1 MTALRNL
8 ALAREVA
15 RILWSARRRE
25 FQALILCWA
34 ALALC
39 QPLLAWFLRDL
50 IIAAS
55 DRQTGSA
62 LGYAAAS
69 TGALAVNAQALFQSY
84 LLRIE
89 ILEQAGLGLSTRL
102 LRAVA
107 QRVGVEHL
115 EDPDVLDRIRVGLD
129 GWVVVSAFTGGA
141 QLLAVAAGL
150 ALTLPTIGTS
160 PGISLLLVP
169 LCLPLIYASAR
180 ALEHSV
186 RAEERASRWERT
198 AQSLL
203 ATVVDPAAGS
213 ELRISGAMPAVLEE
227 YRAHADRGASL
238 RARGQGAAARAL
250 AVAWLVFIAGFVAV
264 MYLGIGR
271 AAMPAADAVPL
282 ITVSLQFQ
290 GIAVAMVNGT
300 AEVVR
305 GGRVARIHEIIVDE
319 VRLGEVAAAEVAPPP
334 ARLSQG
340 ISLRGVGFRYPR
352 AARDALQDVDVDLPA
367 GSLVAVVGAH
377 GSGKS
382 TLVKLLTGM
391 YAPSTGS
398 IEVDGSEL
406 TAPGVRA
413 WRERTSACFQDYVRL
428 PTTIREAVGIGDLTG
443 LADDDRI
450 RTALARGGAEEV
462 VARYPQG
469 LETGLGGAGEGT
481 ELSGGQWQR
490 LALARSCMRP
500 DPLLVV
506 LDEPTASLDP
516 LAEHEIFARNAAL
529 ARERG
534 AAHGTITLAITHRY
548 STVRSADLIVVLRDG
563 RLHESGSHEQLM
575 ARGDLYAA
583 MYIRQRD
590 ALLDPSPR
598 PAPPSAPSRSG
609 AGAA

>member
-1 MTALRNL
+1 MTALRRNL

-15 RILWSARRRE
+15 GILWSTRRRE

-55 DRQTGSA
+55 AGQGGSA
-62 LGYAAAS
+62 LGYAAAA
-69 TGALAVNAQALFQSY
+69 TCALAVCAQALFQSY

-107 QRVGVEHL
+107 QRVGVDHL

-150 ALTLPTIGTS
+150 ALTLPTIGSS
-160 PGISLLLVP
+160 PGISLLLIP
-169 LCLPLIYASAR
+169 LCLPLVYASAR

-227 YRAHADRGASL
+227 YRLHADRGASL
-238 RARGQGAAARAL
+238 RARGQAAAARAL
-250 AVAWLVFIAGFVAV
+250 ALAWLVFIAGFVGI

-271 AAMPAADAVPL
+271 AALPAADAVPL

-305 GGRVARIHEIIVDE
+305 GGRVARIHDLIADE
-319 VRLGEVAAAEVAPPP
+319 VRRGEAGAADAGEPP
-334 ARLSQG
+334 ARLAEG

-352 AARDALQDVDVDLPA
+352 AGRDALQDLDLDLPA

-391 YAPSTGS
+391 YAPTAGS
-398 IEVDGSEL
+398 IGVDGREL
-406 TAPGVRA
+406 TTAGMPA
-413 WRERTSACFQDYVRL
+413 WRTRISACFQDYVRL

-443 LADDDRI
+443 LADDARI
-450 RTALARGGAEEV
+450 LTAVASGGAEEV
-462 VARYPQG
+462 VGLHPQG
-469 LETGLGGAGEGT
+469 LETRLGGAGEGT
-481 ELSGGQWQR
+481 DLSGGQWQR

-529 ARERG
+529 ARERA

-548 STVRSADLIVVLRDG
+548 STVRSADLIVVLSEG
-563 RLHESGSHEQLM
+563 RLHESGSHEELM
-575 ARGDLYAA
+575 ARGGLYAA
-583 MYIRQRD
+583 MYTRQRD
-590 ALLDPSPR
+590 ALLDPT
-598 PAPPSAPSRSG
+598 PPSARPRSE